1 MVAVVLLMVVE
12 LVGKFAGMKLWG
24 RTKQVVVGTG
34 NKPMKA
40 SCIGAASMTSGFG
53 PSYQECLWLCRKAKF
68 LNSPPSRRILCYA
81 LNNYKPALHFAYGS
95 S

>member
-1 MVAVVLLMVVE
+1 MVVGSDGSSSGSSSSSSIIDGGR
-12 LVGKFAGMKLWG
+12 VGTGMKLWG

-53 PSYQECLWLCRKAKF
+53 PSYQECLWLCRNAK
-68 LNSPPSRRILCYA
+68 S
-81 LNNYKPALHFAYGS
+81 
-95 S
+95 